1 LVSLVSGSLRLSN
14 SKGIVVAII
23 TDETKSKATNVNF
36 VLMIAC
42 NFLIVLV
49 LMINKKG
56 ARGVA
61 WRF

>member
-1 LVSLVSGSLRLSN
+1 MLFFLFFISLVSLVSGSLRLSN

-42 NFLIVLV
+42 NFLIVV
-49 LMINKKG
+49 GFDDK
-56 ARGVA
+56 
-61 WRF
+61 